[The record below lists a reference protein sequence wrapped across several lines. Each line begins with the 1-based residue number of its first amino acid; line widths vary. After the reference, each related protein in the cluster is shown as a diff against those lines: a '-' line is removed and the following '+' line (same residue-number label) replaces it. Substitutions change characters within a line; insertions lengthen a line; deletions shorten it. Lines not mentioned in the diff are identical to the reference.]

1 MRSFLKWQCR
11 VRQIAVRERA
21 GRPDESISPTVELPC
36 GTMRGQ
42 RIVTVICRK
51 PEFSK
56 TPELMHIAKRSND
69 PAQRRDD
76 ALKFLA
82 AEHYQQPSKFSDTLV
97 ASFSPGS
104 AAAARMVAVG
114 SCTLEFRAYAQLYR
128 FGCAIRRLEIGDPI
142 REAAWWHN
150 LMFNPGLSP
159 GAVMLGFDPDWRG
172 SISESAPPT
181 AAANLHRPPLAASAQ
196 CGDGLWN
203 AHPAEPDAKEFAS
216 STGANAAER

>member
-1 MRSFLKWQCR
+1 MNSFLKWQCR
-11 VRQIAVRERA
+11 VRQMAVREHA
-21 GRPDESISPTVELPC
+21 GRPDDSMSPTAEFPSGAIRV
-36 GTMRGQ
+36 R

-69 PAQRRDD
+69 PARRRDD

-104 AAAARMVAVG
+104 ATAARMAEAR
-114 SCTLEFRAYAQLYR
+114 SCALEFRAYAQRYM
-128 FGCAIRRLEIGDPI
+128 FSCAIRQLEVGDPI
-142 REAAWWHN
+142 REEAWWHN
-150 LMFNPGLSP
+150 LMFNPDLP
-159 GAVMLGFDPDWRG
+159 PDAVMLGFDPDWRG

-181 AAANLHRPPLAASAQ
+181 AAVNLQRSPISGAELAKR
-196 CGDGLWN
+196 GVG
-203 AHPAEPDAKEFAS
+203 K
-216 STGANAAER
+216 

>member
-1 MRSFLKWQCR
+1 MQSFLKWQCQ
-11 VRQIAVRERA
+11 VRRMAVREHA
-21 GRPDESISPTVELPC
+21 GRPDESITPTVELPC
-36 GTMRGQ
+36 GETRGR

-51 PEFSK
+51 PEYSS

-104 AAAARMVAVG
+104 AVAARMTAAG
-114 SCTLEFRAYAQLYR
+114 SCALEFRAYAQR
-128 FGCAIRRLEIGDPI
+128 FRFRCAIRRLEVGDPI

-150 LMFNPGLSP
+150 LMFNPGIRADAAIL
-159 GAVMLGFDPDWRG
+159 AFDPDWHD
-172 SISESAPPT
+172 SIAESTPPT
-181 AAANLHRPPLAASAQ
+181 AVGNLRRSPL
-196 CGDGLWN
+196 
-203 AHPAEPDAKEFAS
+203 P
-216 STGANAAER
+216 AAEHARRGAGT

>member
-1 MRSFLKWQCR
+1 MISVGGKHRASSPGRTHSERRSFLKWQCR

-21 GRPDESISPTVELPC
+21 GRPDESVSPTVELPC
-36 GTMRGQ
+36 GTMRGR

-51 PEFSK
+51 PEYSK

-104 AAAARMVAVG
+104 EAAMRMVAAG
-114 SCTLEFRAYAQLYR
+114 FCTLEFRAYSQRYR
-128 FGCAIRRLEIGDPI
+128 FDCAIRQLEVGDPI

-159 GAVMLGFDPDWRG
+159 DAVMLGFDPDWRG
-172 SISESAPPT
+172 SISESVPPT
-181 AAANLHRPPLAASAQ
+181 AAANLRRPPTLAASSAQ
-196 CGDGLWN
+196 RGDGL
-203 AHPAEPDAKEFAS
+203 
-216 STGANAAER
+216 